1 MRILSPAVALCVLMA
16 APELS
21 AQGKPVNVD
30 LVSEGATLKGT
41 YFSAG
46 KPGPGI
52 VLFHQCSGGA
62 SRRLWDSLAGDLV
75 TAGFHVMTF
84 DNRGF
89 GETRGALPPPPPPA
103 GGAASADR
111 WGVTP
116 FPVADGLAALNY
128 LKTQNGVDATRLAAG
143 GSSCGVTDAS
153 NLAAA
158 SPDIRALLLLSGTP
172 SLRGFTHIQQTPALA
187 VLAVYAEQD
196 MMGTPIAKV
205 VPASKHPQSMTR
217 AYPGAEH
224 GVALLTAQPDL
235 RVTIVKWLVSQVK

>member
-1 MRILSPAVALCVLMA
+1 MRTLAVALGLSLLV
-16 APELS
+16 PVPDVS
-21 AQGKPVNVD
+21 AQTKPVNVD
-30 LVSEGATLKGT
+30 LTSGGATLKAT

-62 SRRLWDSLAGDLV
+62 SRRLWDSLAADLV
-75 TAGFHVMTF
+75 AAGFHVMTF

-89 GETRGALPPPPPPA
+89 GETRGALPPPPPPT
-103 GGAASADR
+103 GAPASSDR

-116 FPVADGLAALNY
+116 FPIADGLAALNY
-128 LKTQNGVDATRLAAG
+128 LKQQKGVDATRLAAG

-153 NLAAA
+153 NLAAE
-158 SPDIRALLLLSGTP
+158 SSEIRALLLLSGTP
-172 SLRGFTHIQQTPALA
+172 SLRGFTHIQATPALA
-187 VLAVYAEQD
+187 VLAAYAEQD
-196 MMGTPIAKV
+196 MVGTPIAKV

-224 GVALLTAQPDL
+224 GVALFTAQPDL
-235 RVTIVKWLVSQVK
+235 KPAIVKWLAAQMK

>member
-1 MRILSPAVALCVLMA
+1 MRVLGPALGLCVLLA

-21 AQGKPVNVD
+21 AQSKPVNVD
-30 LVSEGATLKGT
+30 LTSEGATLKGS

-46 KPGPGI
+46 RPGPGI

-84 DNRGF
+84 DSRGF
-89 GETRGALPPPPPPA
+89 GETRGALPPPPPPSGA
-103 GGAASADR
+103 AASADR

-116 FPVADGLAALNY
+116 FPIADGLAALNY
-128 LKTQNGVDATRLAAG
+128 LKSQKGVDATRLAAG

-172 SLRGFTHIQQTPALA
+172 SLRGFTHIQETPALA

-224 GVALLTAQPDL
+224 GVALLTTQPDL
-235 RVTIVKWLVSQVK
+235 KATIVKWLASRMK